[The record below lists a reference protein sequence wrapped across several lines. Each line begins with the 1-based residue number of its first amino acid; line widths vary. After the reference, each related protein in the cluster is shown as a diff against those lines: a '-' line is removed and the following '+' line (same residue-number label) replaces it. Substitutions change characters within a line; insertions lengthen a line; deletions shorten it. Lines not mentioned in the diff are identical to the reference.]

1 MGARGPDLLS
11 CLAGLRAHRG
21 ATVVVKFGGNAMVDR
36 ELQASF
42 ARCVVLLRYA
52 GLRPVVVH
60 GGGPQI
66 DAHLRR
72 IGLDAPFAGGLR
84 VTTPEVVDEVRMVLA
99 GRVQRELVG
108 LLNAHGP
115 FAVGLTGED
124 AGTLAAV
131 RRWGR
136 ADGER
141 ADGRRADGERADGR
155 RADGER
161 ADGRQ
166 ADGARADGQRDGGRG
181 DDGRRRV
188 DLGLVGEVAE
198 VRTGL
203 LDALLADGRIPVLSS
218 IAPAADRSDGAV
230 YNVNADTAAAAVAGA
245 LGARALLMLTDVPG
259 LYRSW
264 PPQGPP
270 IEQLTADG
278 LARLLPGL
286 AGGMVPKM
294 TACLAALRAG
304 VGEVR
309 VLDGRE
315 PDAVLRAFGPA
326 APGTRVV
333 PGPSSAVSAGVSS
346 PAVSSSA
353 ASGAV
358 LAVR

>member
-1 MGARGPDLLS
+1 MAGLCAEPSGTGPDLLS
-11 CLAGLRAHRG
+11 CLAGLRAFRG
-21 ATVVVKFGGNAMVDR
+21 ATVVLKFGGNAMVDR
-36 ELQASF
+36 ELKESF
-42 ARCVVLLRYA
+42 ARSAVLLRYA
-52 GLRPVVVH
+52 GLHPVVVH

-66 DAHLRR
+66 DAHLGRLGVR
-72 IGLDAPFAGGLR
+72 APFAGGLR

-108 LLNAHGP
+108 LINAHGP

-131 RRWGR
+131 KRWGR
-136 ADGER
+136 ADGR
-141 ADGRRADGERADGR
+141 P
-155 RADGER
+155 
-161 ADGRQ
+161 
-166 ADGARADGQRDGGRG
+166 
-181 DDGRRRV
+181 V

-203 LDALLADGRIPVLSS
+203 LASLLADGRIPVVSS

-264 PPQGPP
+264 PPQGGP
-270 IEQLTADG
+270 IERLTAEE
-278 LARLLPGL
+278 LARMLPDL

-294 TACLAALRAG
+294 AACLAALRAG

-309 VLDGRE
+309 VLDGRV

-333 PGPSSAVSAGVSS
+333 RDPVAGAGAGVSAE
-346 PAVSSSA
+346 PGAGAGVSA
-353 ASGAV
+353 EPGADPVAV
-358 LAVR
+358 LAAR

>member
-141 ADGRRADGERADGR
+141 ADGRQADGAR
-155 RADGER
+155 
-161 ADGRQ
+161 

-218 IAPAADRSDGAV
+218 ISPAADRSDGAV

-333 PGPSSAVSAGVSS
+333 PGPSSAVSAGVSAGVSS

>member
-1 MGARGPDLLS
+1 MLS

-21 ATVVVKFGGNAMVDR
+21 ATVVLKFGGNAMVDR
-36 ELQASF
+36 ELKASF
-42 ARCVVLLRYA
+42 ARSVVLLRYA

-66 DAHLRR
+66 DAHLSR
-72 IGLDAPFAGGLR
+72 IGVSAPFAGGLR
-84 VTTPEVVDEVRMVLA
+84 VTTPEVMDEVRMVLA

-108 LLNAHGP
+108 LLNAQGP

-136 ADGER
+136 ADG
-141 ADGRRADGERADGR
+141 
-155 RADGER
+155 
-161 ADGRQ
+161 
-166 ADGARADGQRDGGRG
+166 
-181 DDGRRRV
+181 RRV
-188 DLGLVGEVAE
+188 DLGRVGEVAE

-264 PPQGPP
+264 PPQGGP
-270 IEQLTADG
+270 IGQLTAG
-278 LARLLPGL
+278 ELARMLPGL

-294 TACLAALRAG
+294 AACLAALRAG

-333 PGPSSAVSAGVSS
+333 RGPEAGAEVVADAGSG
-346 PAVSSSA
+346 A
-353 ASGAV
+353 GAV
-358 LAVR
+358 LAGRWPAGKGAGRGAD

>member
-1 MGARGPDLLS
+1 
-11 CLAGLRAHRG
+11 
-21 ATVVVKFGGNAMVDR
+21 MVDR
-36 ELQASF
+36 ELKESF

-72 IGLDAPFAGGLR
+72 LGVSAPFAGGLR
-84 VTTPEVVDEVRMVLA
+84 VTTPEVMDEVRMVLA
-99 GRVQRELVG
+99 GQVQRELVG
-108 LLNAHGP
+108 LINAHGP

-131 RRWGR
+131 KRWGR
-136 ADGER
+136 ADGR
-141 ADGRRADGERADGR
+141 P
-155 RADGER
+155 
-161 ADGRQ
+161 
-166 ADGARADGQRDGGRG
+166 
-181 DDGRRRV
+181 V
-188 DLGLVGEVAE
+188 DLGRVGEVAE

-203 LDALLADGRIPVLSS
+203 LAALLADGRIPVVSS

-245 LGARALLMLTDVPG
+245 LGARSLLMLTDVPG

-264 PPQGPP
+264 PPEGGP
-270 IEQLTADG
+270 IEQLTADE
-278 LARLLPGL
+278 LARMLPDL

-304 VGEVR
+304 VGEAR
-309 VLDGRE
+309 VLDGRV

-333 PGPSSAVSAGVSS
+333 RG
-346 PAVSSSA
+346 PAVRVEADVDADADADADA
-353 ASGAV
+353 AADVGG
-358 LAVR
+358 LFAVR

>member
-1 MGARGPDLLS
+1 MVAELGARTSDRGPDLLS

-21 ATVVVKFGGNAMVDR
+21 ATVVLKFGGNAMVDR
-36 ELQASF
+36 ELKESF
-42 ARCVVLLRYA
+42 ARSAVLLRYA

-72 IGLDAPFAGGLR
+72 IGLRAPFAGGLR
-84 VTTPEVVDEVRMVLA
+84 VTTPEVADEVRMVLA
-99 GRVQRELVG
+99 GQVQRELVG
-108 LLNAHGP
+108 LINAHGP

-131 RRWGR
+131 KRWGR
-136 ADGER
+136 ADG
-141 ADGRRADGERADGR
+141 
-155 RADGER
+155 
-161 ADGRQ
+161 
-166 ADGARADGQRDGGRG
+166 
-181 DDGRRRV
+181 RRV
-188 DLGLVGEVAE
+188 DLGRVGEVAE

-203 LDALLADGRIPVLSS
+203 LAALLADGRIPVLSS

-245 LGARALLMLTDVPG
+245 LGADSLLMLTDVPG

-270 IEQLTADG
+270 VEQLDADG
-278 LARLLPGL
+278 LARMLPAL
-286 AGGMVPKM
+286 AGGMAPKAA
-294 TACLAALRAG
+294 ACLAALRAG

-309 VLDGRE
+309 MLDGRV
-315 PDAVLRAFGPA
+315 PGAVLRAFGPD

-333 PGPSSAVSAGVSS
+333 AG
-346 PAVSSSA
+346 A
-353 ASGAV
+353 ASGGPASGGV
-358 LAVR
+358 ASGGPASGGAASGGPVDEGALLALR